1 MRLRTVSG
9 PEGSSTKFDVPCALS
24 LIEIKAGELSLA
36 TALPFIFLIIPNL
49 LGRAE
54 VLLSKI
60 SRKLV

>member
-1 MRLRTVSG
+1 
-9 PEGSSTKFDVPCALS
+9 